1 MCPPYLP
8 TLIQTSPKPTLSQGS
23 PVYSTLSIIATIHTR
38 SCSLVHF
45 SHTWHLQVTLED
57 QLNISQSFF
66 YNYELIEMLTISTHT
81 SFCL

>member
-1 MCPPYLP
+1 MCQ
-8 TLIQTSPKPTLSQGS
+8 ISPKPTLSQGS

-38 SCSLVHF
+38 CCSLEHF

-66 YNYELIEMLTISTHT
+66 ITTNLLKCSQFLPTRHFVSTELL
-81 SFCL
+81 